1 MSIFPT
7 HLVTGDSQVRKECG
21 AFIVYHEESVLNGAG
36 KALSENNDLFEI
48 SSIRH
53 TLMNHADSHGAEI
66 ITRLVRT
73 VKQFAGLVH

>member
-1 MSIFPT
+1 MGIFPT
-7 HLVTGDSQVRKECG
+7 HLVTGDSDVRKVCG
-21 AFIVYHEESVLNGAG
+21 AFIVYHEEIVLIGAG
-36 KALSENNDLFEI
+36 KAVSENNDLFEL

-53 TLMNHADSHGAEI
+53 TLMNHADCQGAEI